1 MNDMLY
7 QFSTNSRYEP
17 GEEQVN
23 IARQENREQMMYMRE
38 AANDSSVVPTAVP
51 EGLHPDLSQFAFRE
65 CRQAFEEPSSSAV
78 KDDETV
84 SLSQIWEAAL
94 VHTEKRL
101 EYEPNEEDIS
111 TQVATQVNYTEE
123 EEEEDFNIDEGE
135 FNKHFEEVI
144 GGNTE
149 DDAVQSSQYSQSSVL
164 DYSVPYSVPYRFGNP
179 RTGSP
184 RRSLR

>member
-1 MNDMLY
+1 MNDMVY

-17 GEEQVN
+17 GEVQVN

-38 AANDSSVVPTAVP
+38 AANDSSVVPNTVP

-101 EYEPNEEDIS
+101 GSEPDEEDIS
-111 TQVATQVNYTEE
+111 TQVATQVNYTEV
-123 EEEEDFNIDEGE
+123 EEDFNIEEGE
-135 FNKHFEEVI
+135 FDKHFEEVI
-144 GGNTE
+144 GSNTE
-149 DDAVQSSQYSQSSVL
+149 DDVVQSSQYSQSSVL
-164 DYSVPYSVPYRFGNP
+164 DYSVPYRFGNP

>member
-38 AANDSSVVPTAVP
+38 AANDSSVVPTAVQ

-65 CRQAFEEPSSSAV
+65 CRQAVEEPSSSAV
-78 KDDETV
+78 KDDET

-101 EYEPNEEDIS
+101 ASEPDEEDIS
-111 TQVATQVNYTEE
+111 TQVATQVNYA
-123 EEEEDFNIDEGE
+123 EEEEDFNIEEGE

-149 DDAVQSSQYSQSSVL
+149 DDVVQSSQYSQSSVL